1 MKRPLPPMDFEALG
15 GEPRRSEGFR
25 RHTLDPDED
34 LLWPQ
39 PDQRGLIEPPSLSYF
54 ITPRLK
60 QKGHSP
66 GTNQSEDL

>member
-1 MKRPLPPMDFEALG
+1 
-15 GEPRRSEGFR
+15 
-25 RHTLDPDED
+25 LDPDED